1 MCKIFHW
8 RLKQLEDLVQSDDT
22 GLVLHHLLCITNKTK
37 HSLKPNDPHL
47 SDHLDRGLIF
57 PITCH
62 AKTMD
67 TTVHSN
73 DTGLALHRRHKAAF
87 SGVINDIAKIYK

>member
-1 MCKIFHW
+1 
-8 RLKQLEDLVQSDDT
+8 
-22 GLVLHHLLCITNKTK
+22 
-37 HSLKPNDPHL
+37 
-47 SDHLDRGLIF
+47 
-57 PITCH
+57 
-62 AKTMD
+62 MD